1 MTPAPL
7 EVVLVVA
14 LGAALVAWT
23 VLAGAEATLAEA
35 RAITR
40 APDGARRLGRLFY
53 ELHRHPRRLL
63 VSLALGRELALTMA
77 VVLTAAL
84 GYQRFGLAGGGAALA
99 AVIVTLLTLRGFAAG
114 AASRRVAAG
123 EGTLGS
129 VAAWILVPLASLAA
143 LEKRIGTRLA
153 HAFLGEVPGA
163 DNIFAPEEL
172 AALEE
177 GQEEI
182 AASERALVDK
192 AVRIDERTVR
202 HVLTPRRDIVSVP
215 VGIAPDELLRVIHE
229 SGCSRIPVY
238 RGEAD
243 DVIGILYVRDLIGE
257 PLAPGTIERRL
268 RQPYVVSAEKPV
280 VELFREFR
288 TRKVHFALVLDE
300 YGSLTGLVT
309 MEDLLEELVGEIR
322 DEFDEDEAPTI
333 ERRGPRTFVV
343 SGRVAVHDFNARLKL
358 HIPESGAE
366 ATIAG
371 VVIDRLGRV
380 PDTGE
385 TIALDGC
392 TLTVEALDGSAIERL
407 RVDIWSSPSSA

>member
-1 MTPAPL
+1 MTLPAATEL
-7 EVVLVVA
+7 L
-14 LGAALVAWT
+14 LGLAFGVALVAWT

-35 RAITR
+35 RSISR
-40 APDGARRLGRLFY
+40 APDGARRLGGLFY
-53 ELHRHPRRLL
+53 ELHRRPRQLL
-63 VSLALGRELALTMA
+63 VSLALGRELALTTA
-77 VVLTAAL
+77 VVVA
-84 GYQRFGLAGGGAALA
+84 AALA
-99 AVIVTLLTLRGFAAG
+99 YRRLALADADLAVVIVVIVLLALRGFAAG

-129 VAAWILVPLASLAA
+129 VGAWILVPLATLAA
-143 LEKRIGTRLA
+143 IEKGVGRRLA
-153 HAFLGEVPGA
+153 HAFLGEAPAG

-177 GQEEI
+177 GHEDL

-192 AVRIDERTVR
+192 AARIEERTVR
-202 HVLTPRRDIVSVP
+202 HVLTPRRDIVSVH
-215 VGIAPDELLRVIHE
+215 VGVAPDELLRVIHD

-238 RGEAD
+238 RGEPD
-243 DVIGILYVRDLIGE
+243 DVVGVLYVRDLIGE
-257 PLAPGTIERRL
+257 PLATGTIERLL

-280 VELFREFR
+280 ADLFREFR

-300 YGSLTGLVT
+300 YGSVIGLVT
-309 MEDLLEELVGEIR
+309 MEDLLEELVGEMR
-322 DEFDEDEAPTI
+322 DEFDDDEAPAI
-333 ERRGPRTFVV
+333 QRRGPRTFVV
-343 SGRVAVHDFNARLKL
+343 SGRVALHEFNERLKL

-371 VVIDRLGRV
+371 VVMDRLGRV

-392 TLTVEALDGSAIERL
+392 TLTVEALDGSAI
-407 RVDIWSSPSSA
+407 

>member
-1 MTPAPL
+1 MIPAPV
-7 EVVLVVA
+7 EVVLIAA

-53 ELHRHPRRLL
+53 ELHRHPRQLL
-63 VSLALGRELALTMA
+63 VSLALGRELALA
-77 VVLTAAL
+77 TAAVL
-84 GYQRFGLAGGGAALA
+84 AAALAYQRFGLVGGCAALVGV
-99 AVIVTLLTLRGFAAG
+99 VITLLILRGFAAG

-129 VAAWILVPLASLAA
+129 VAAWILVPLASVAA
-143 LEKRIGTRLA
+143 VEKRIGTRLA
-153 HAFLGEVPGA
+153 HAFLDEAPGG

-172 AALEE
+172 VALEE

-215 VGIAPDELLRVIHE
+215 VDMAPDELLRVIRE
-229 SGCSRIPVY
+229 SGRSRIPVY
-238 RGEAD
+238 RGEPD
-243 DVIGILYVRDLIGE
+243 DVVGILYVRDLIGE
-257 PLAPGTIERRL
+257 PLAPRSIEGRS

-300 YGSLTGLVT
+300 YGSVTGLVT

-322 DEFDEDEAPTI
+322 DEFDEDEAPAI
-333 ERRGPRTFVV
+333 QRRGPRTFVV
-343 SGRVAVHDFNARLKL
+343 SGRVAVHDFNTRLKL
-358 HIPESGAE
+358 RIPESGAE

-371 VVIDRLGRV
+371 VVMDRLGRV
-380 PDTGE
+380 PDAGE

-392 TLTVEALDGSAIERL
+392 TLTVEALDGTAIERL
-407 RVDIWSSPSSA
+407 RVDLWPSPSSP

>member
-1 MTPAPL
+1 MTPAPVEL
-7 EVVLVVA
+7 VLVVA
-14 LGAALVAWT
+14 LGASLVAWT

-40 APDGARRLGRLFY
+40 APEGARRFGRLFY

-63 VSLALGRELALTMA
+63 VSLALGRELALTTAA
-77 VVLTAAL
+77 VLAVAL
-84 GYQRFGLAGGGAALA
+84 GYQRFGLPGGVAL
-99 AVIVTLLTLRGFAAG
+99 VGVVVTLLVLRGFAAG
-114 AASRRVAAG
+114 AASGRVAAG

-129 VAAWILVPLASLAA
+129 VAAWMLVPLASIAA
-143 LEKRIGTRLA
+143 IEQRIGKRLA
-153 HAFLGEVPGA
+153 HAFLGEVPGG

-172 AALEE
+172 ATLEE
-177 GQEEI
+177 GHDEL

-202 HVLTPRRDIVSVP
+202 HVLTPRRDIISVP
-215 VGIAPDELLRVIHE
+215 VSIGPDELLQVIRN

-238 RGEAD
+238 RGEPD
-243 DVIGILYVRDLIGE
+243 DIVGILYVRDLIGAA
-257 PLAPGTIERRL
+257 LAAGSIEGLL
-268 RQPYVVSAEKPV
+268 RQPYVISAEKPV

-300 YGSLTGLVT
+300 YGSMSGLVT

-322 DEFDEDEAPTI
+322 DEFDDDEAPAI
-333 ERRGPRTFVV
+333 QRRGPRTFVV
-343 SGRVAVHDFNARLKL
+343 SGRVAVHDFNTRLKL
-358 HIPESGAE
+358 HVPESGAE

-380 PDTGE
+380 PDAGE
-385 TIALDGC
+385 TITLDGC
-392 TLTVEALDGSAIERL
+392 TLTVEELDGSAIERL
-407 RVDIWSSPSSA
+407 RVDLWPSSSSA